1 MAGTLNTTTT
11 QTLAVTSSIQQQF
24 GTQLTN
30 SVSNQ
35 LLNLGN
41 FVTNVSILPFI
52 PSATIVFNARGMK
65 PNTRLYAYFNNV
77 PVSAWCAPIS
87 PDYDPTTLAG
97 QQLCQPFGTP
107 LYSDSSGNVS
117 GIFRIPQNTFQ
128 SQQITFELND
138 ISDLSQGADAIT
150 TQADGT
156 YYGSTLSV
164 ANGSSL
170 LNTRQ
175 TVLSST
181 QVSQQQTVQG
191 LEVATAV
198 TQQYISG
205 SSSGGGGGD
214 NCGCGSIICTKLY
227 ELGLLDEETYK
238 ADQEFGEYLRL
249 HDPDTYW
256 GYIKW
261 ASIVVDWMSGNTPDV
276 MFWIKDLEKR
286 RAKEL
291 ELTLK
296 ITHRIAT
303 PWAQHMQFLMG
314 KREKDNKVGKLI
326 MNVGKPISKIIYKL
340 PFFNSKS
347 PSKGTK
353 YFMLGLFFTLYS
365 ISKAFGDNFG
375 FETNKYLKLKEV

>member
-11 QTLAVTSSIQQQF
+11 QTLAVTSSVQQQI

-52 PSATIVFNARGMK
+52 PSATIQFNAVGMK

-77 PVSAWCAPIS
+77 PVSAWCAPIL
-87 PDYDPTTLAG
+87 PGYDPSTLAG
-97 QQLCQPFGTP
+97 SQLCTPFGTP
-107 LYSDSSGNVS
+107 LYSDSNGNVS
-117 GIFRIPQNTFQ
+117 GIFRIPANTFQ

-138 ISDLSQGADAIT
+138 ISDLSQGSSAIT
-150 TQADGT
+150 TQADGV

-164 ANGSSL
+164 ASGASL

-181 QVSQQQTVQG
+181 QVTQQQTVQG
-191 LEVATAV
+191 LAVATAV
-198 TQQYISG
+198 TQQYIPDPTPPTS
-205 SSSGGGGGD
+205 GGGD

-227 ELGLLDEETYK
+227 ELGLMDEDTYK
-238 ADQEFGEYLRL
+238 ADQEFGEYLRSY
-249 HDPDTYW
+249 DPDTYW

-340 PFFNSKS
+340 PFFNKKS

-353 YFMLGLFFTLYS
+353 YFMLGLFFVLYS
-365 ISKAFGDNFG
+365 ISKVFGDNFG
-375 FETNKYLKLKEV
+375 FEKSINI

>member
-11 QTLAVTSSIQQQF
+11 QTLAVTSSVQQQI

-52 PSATIVFNARGMK
+52 PSATIQFNAVGMK

-77 PVSAWCAPIS
+77 PVSAWCAPIL
-87 PDYDPTTLAG
+87 PGYDPSTLAG
-97 QQLCQPFGTP
+97 QQLAQPFGTP
-107 LYSDSSGNVS
+107 LYSDSNGNVS
-117 GIFRIPQNTFQ
+117 GIFRIPPNTFQ

-138 ISDLSQGADAIT
+138 ISDLSQGSDAIT

-164 ANGSSL
+164 ASGASL

-198 TQQYISG
+198 TQQYIPDPPVAS
-205 SSSGGGGGD
+205 GGD
-214 NCGCGSIICTKLY
+214 NCGCG
-227 ELGLLDEETYK
+227 
-238 ADQEFGEYLRL
+238 
-249 HDPDTYW
+249 W
-256 GYIKW
+256 
-261 ASIVVDWMSGNTPDV
+261 
-276 MFWIKDLEKR
+276 
-286 RAKEL
+286 
-291 ELTLK
+291 
-296 ITHRIAT
+296 
-303 PWAQHMQFLMG
+303 
-314 KREKDNKVGKLI
+314 
-326 MNVGKPISKIIYKL
+326 
-340 PFFNSKS
+340 
-347 PSKGTK
+347 
-353 YFMLGLFFTLYS
+353 
-365 ISKAFGDNFG
+365 
-375 FETNKYLKLKEV
+375 

>member
-77 PVSAWCAPIS
+77 PVSAWCAPIL
-87 PDYDPTTLAG
+87 PGYDPTTLAG

-107 LYSDSSGNVS
+107 LYSDSNGNVS

-191 LEVATAV
+191 LEVETGV
-198 TQQYISG
+198 TQQYIPDPIY
-205 SSSGGGGGD
+205 SGGGD
-214 NCGCGSIICTKLY
+214 SCNCGGGPCIICTKLY
-227 ELGLLDEETYK
+227 ELGLMDEETYK
-238 ADQEFGEYLRL
+238 ADQEFGKYLRSY
-249 HDPDTYW
+249 DPDTYW

-261 ASIVVDWMSGNTPDV
+261 ASIVVDWMSGKTPNV
-276 MFWIKDLEKR
+276 MFWIRDPEKR
-286 RAKEL
+286 REIEKKL
-291 ELTLK
+291 SIK
-296 ITHRIAT
+296 IAHRIAT
-303 PWAQHMQFLMG
+303 PWAEHMQFLMG
-314 KREKDNKVGKLI
+314 RKEKDNKVGKLI
-326 MNVGKPISKIIYKL
+326 MSVGVPISKFIRKL
-340 PFFNSKS
+340 PKFNNTN
-347 PSKGTK
+347 PGWITQL
-353 YFMLGLFFTLYS
+353 FMVGVLVTLYN
-365 ISKAFGDNFG
+365 ISKLSGEKSG
-375 FETNKYLKLKEV
+375 FPKPINI